1 MRKGMLWFDES
12 KESFENRVLRAA
24 SFYRRKYGKEPTFC
38 FANPKTNGAEEKT
51 LEGLEIRTERTI
63 MPDYFLIGVSEDV
76 CSPN

>member
-51 LEGLEIRTERTI
+51 LDGLEIRTERTI
-63 MPDYFLIGVSEDV
+63 MPDYFLIGVSDDV
-76 CSPN
+76 RSPN